1 MLTCLL
7 ALQRAQFS
15 AALKQ
20 DPERRAGDLGT
31 EVDGQTL
38 HLSTAP
44 ERLCQALGYCMRS
57 KSYQKTAAV
66 ATGVTESF

>member
-1 MLTCLL
+1 MYLWPCVTVLTCLL

-20 DPERRAGDLGT
+20 DPERRTGDLGT

-38 HLSTAP
+38 HLSTASQ
-44 ERLCQALGYCMRS
+44 RLSDYELLH
-57 KSYQKTAAV
+57 T
-66 ATGVTESF
+66 F